1 MVEDGLTDWWRQGV
15 TGGNHK
21 SASAS
26 LNGMNLAEHVSLPP
40 SFSFLLSLWQV
51 FIEHTLFWGHSSEQD
66 KSPPSWSWRWVF
78 IWLCSTGGL
87 ICGNMYVDSPP
98 QCSTWTS
105 WEQEPLLLPT
115 QVRLSVFPSLLLDFF
130 CVIKQWLCW
139 TLEARDWVRPW
150 GDSFHPLISYVF
162 NFVSLPL
169 ETQSLSMWPLS
180 KSVVF
185 VLAEVRIWRAILLMD

>member
-1 MVEDGLTDWWRQGV
+1 MDWLIDGGKELQGATTRV
-15 TGGNHK
+15 RVPLSMEWIWQNM
-21 SASAS
+21 SP
-26 LNGMNLAEHVSLPP
+26 SLPP
-40 SFSFLLSLWQV
+40 FPSFSLTDRYLLNIHCVLGTQQWTGQKPTFMELAVDFYMALQYCRFDLWKYGCW
-51 FIEHTLFWGHSSEQD
+51 F
-66 KSPPSWSWRWVF
+66 
-78 IWLCSTGGL
+78 
-87 ICGNMYVDSPP
+87 PP
-98 QCSTWTS
+98 QWSTWTS